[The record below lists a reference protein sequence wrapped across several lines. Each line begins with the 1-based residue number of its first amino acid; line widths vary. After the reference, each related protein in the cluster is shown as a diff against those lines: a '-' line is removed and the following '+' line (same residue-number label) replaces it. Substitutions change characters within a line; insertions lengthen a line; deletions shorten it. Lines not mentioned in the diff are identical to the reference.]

1 MTTKVLYNNSYGPFE
16 FSSAFEA
23 EYAARAGRNIDT
35 AKRLF
40 HLGTLSIRTDP
51 VAIALREEKGAEWS
65 SGPQSYIE
73 VRAFSS
79 VFEKYWEVEE
89 SDGDE
94 TVRLLVSEALAD
106 VLHAFM
112 GGGDLETLKAQ
123 YKRITEAA
131 SPSKPTETDATY
143 TGYGYFDSGYT
154 GTPPSDHPEGARGTI
169 HLGSA

>member
-23 EYAARAGRNIDT
+23 EYAARAGRPANT
-35 AKRLF
+35 EKRLL
-40 HLGTLSIRTDP
+40 HLGAQSFRTDP
-51 VAIALREEKGAEWS
+51 IAIALREEKGAEWS

-79 VFEKYWEVEE
+79 IFEKYWEVEE

-106 VLHAFM
+106 VLHAYM
-112 GGGDLETLKAQ
+112 GGGDLETMKRQ
-123 YKRITEAA
+123 YKCITEAA
-131 SPSKPTETDATY
+131 SPSKPAETDATY
-143 TGYGYFDSGYT
+143 TGYGYFDVGHT
-154 GTPPSDHPEGARGTI
+154 GTPSSSHPEGTRDTI
-169 HLGSA
+169 CLSSA

>member
-1 MTTKVLYNNSYGPFE
+1 MTTKVLYNSSYGPFD
-16 FSSAFEA
+16 FSTAFEA
-23 EYAARAGRNIDT
+23 EYAARAGRNVDT

-40 HLGTLSIRTDP
+40 HLGSQSIRTDP
-51 VAIALREEKGAEWS
+51 IAIALLEEKGTEWS

-89 SDGDE
+89 DDGDE

-106 VLHAFM
+106 VLHTYM
-112 GGGDLETLKAQ
+112 QTGDLETLKAQ

-131 SPSKPTETDATY
+131 ESKPAETDATY
-143 TGYGYFDSGYT
+143 TGYGYFDSGHT
-154 GTPPSDHPEGARGTI
+154 GTPSSDHPEGTRDTI
-169 HLGSA
+169 RNSSA

>member
-23 EYAARAGRNIDT
+23 EYAARAGHPANT
-35 AKRLF
+35 EKLLL
-40 HLGTLSIRTDP
+40 HLGAQSIRTDP
-51 VAIALREEKGAEWS
+51 IAIALREEKGAEWS

-79 VFEKYWEVEE
+79 IFEKYWEVEE

-106 VLHAFM
+106 VLHAYM
-112 GGGDLETLKAQ
+112 GGGDLETMKRQ

-131 SPSKPTETDATY
+131 SPSKPAETDATY

-154 GTPPSDHPEGARGTI
+154 GAPTSDHSEGARGTI
-169 HLGSA
+169 CLSSA

>member
-23 EYAARAGRNIDT
+23 EYAARAGRNVDT
-35 AKRLF
+35 EKRLF
-40 HLGTLSIRTDP
+40 QLGSSSIRTDP
-51 VAIALREEKGAEWS
+51 IAISLLEEKGTEWS

-106 VLHAFM
+106 VLHAYM
-112 GGGDLETLKAQ
+112 QTGDLETMKAQ

-131 SPSKPTETDATY
+131 SPSKPAEMDASY
-143 TGYGYFDSGYT
+143 TGYGYFDSGHT
-154 GTPPSDHPEGARGTI
+154 GTPFSNGTGGPRTVV
-169 HLGSA
+169 HDSSA

>member
-1 MTTKVLYNNSYGPFE
+1 MTTKVLYNNSYGPFD
-16 FSSAFEA
+16 FSTAFEA
-23 EYAARAGRNIDT
+23 EYAARAGRNVDT
-35 AKRLF
+35 EKRLF
-40 HLGTLSIRTDP
+40 QLGSSSIRTDP
-51 VAIALREEKGAEWS
+51 VAIALLEEKGTEWS

-79 VFEKYWEVEE
+79 VFEKYWEIEE

-106 VLHAFM
+106 VLHAYM
-112 GGGDLETLKAQ
+112 GGGDLETMKAQ

-131 SPSKPTETDATY
+131 SPSKPAEMDAFY

-154 GTPPSDHPEGARGTI
+154 GTPFSNGTGGPRTVV
-169 HLGSA
+169 HDSSA

>member
-23 EYAARAGRNIDT
+23 EYAVRAGRPVNT
-35 AKRLF
+35 EKRLL
-40 HLGTLSIRTDP
+40 HLGTNSIRTDP
-51 VAIALREEKGAEWS
+51 IAIALREEKGAEWS

-89 SDGDE
+89 IDGDE

-106 VLHAFM
+106 ILHTYM
-112 GGGDLETLKAQ
+112 GGGGLGTMEAQ
-123 YKRITEAA
+123 YRRIMAA
-131 SPSKPTETDATY
+131 ATPSKPAETDATY
-143 TGYGYFDSGYT
+143 TGYGYFDSGHT
-154 GTPPSDHPEGARGTI
+154 RTPPSDHTEGTRDTI
-169 HLGSA
+169 HLSSA

>member
-23 EYAARAGRNIDT
+23 EYAARAGRNVDT
-35 AKRLF
+35 ANRLF
-40 HLGTLSIRTDP
+40 HLGANSIRTDP
-51 VAIALREEKGAEWS
+51 VAIAILEEKGTEWS
-65 SGPQSYIE
+65 SGPLSYIE

-106 VLHAFM
+106 VLHAYM

-131 SPSKPTETDATY
+131 SPSKQAETDATY

-154 GTPPSDHPEGARGTI
+154 GTSPRDHPEGTGDTI
-169 HLGSA
+169 RDSSA